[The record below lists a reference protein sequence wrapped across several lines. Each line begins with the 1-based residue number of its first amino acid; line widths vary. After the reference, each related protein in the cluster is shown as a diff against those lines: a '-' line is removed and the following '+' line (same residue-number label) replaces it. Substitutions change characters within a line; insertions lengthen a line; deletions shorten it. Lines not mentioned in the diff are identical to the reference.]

1 MHNLLLPV
9 LDSSEAI
16 PDRQKAAL
24 LGAFGLGPA
33 TAEDRFLISLA
44 VLSILAETA
53 ETAPLLC
60 LIDDAQWLD
69 GPSADALTF
78 AARRVQA
85 EGIIML
91 FSARDDETKTFVAQG
106 LPELRLTGLDTS
118 FGRHDAGRTNQ
129 RAGRRAGSRP
139 SGGRYPG

>member
-1 MHNLLLPV
+1 VTPSRNG
-9 LDSSEAI
+9 
-16 PDRQKAAL
+16 RRRRL
-24 LGAFGLGPA
+24 LGAFGLGPGA
-33 TAEDRFLISLA
+33 PGAPGDRFLISLA

-85 EGIIML
+85 EGIVVV
-91 FSARDDETKTFVAQG
+91 FSARDDPANPLSHKAYQ
-106 LPELRLTGLDTS
+106 S
-118 FGRHDAGRTNQ
+118 
-129 RAGRRAGSRP
+129 
-139 SGGRYPG
+139 